1 MAAVPPPLDSSPLSP
16 QRKTAPCARPAR
28 RKDDCRSGR
37 SPGSR
42 VSTLLHLP
50 GPCCASP
57 SGNLKKDSPPTVAGA
72 APALTRRCNG
82 GSHRIPFP
90 PIKPDRRT
98 RTSTWKKPARFLST
112 CENHF
117 HVKCDIWVSIARW
130 LVCQTRARSVASVE
144 ARRECPGCGK
154 LMRKPLDRQYRRSPR
169 LAGECLAQRRQPV

>member
-57 SGNLKKDSPPTVAGA
+57 SGNLKKDSPLTVAGA
-72 APALTRRCNG
+72 APALTRRRNG

-90 PIKPDRRT
+90 PIKRDRRT
-98 RTSTWKKPARFLST
+98 RTFAWKKPTRLLST
-112 CENHF
+112 SEIHF
-117 HVKCDIWVSIARW
+117 QVRCDIWVSIAGQDCSARPAHAHGRW
-130 LVCQTRARSVASVE
+130 QVSKHAG
-144 ARRECPGCGK
+144 RECPGCGK
-154 LMRKPLDRQYRRSPR
+154 LMPKPLVQQFRTR
-169 LAGECLAQRRQPV
+169 LPPAGAD